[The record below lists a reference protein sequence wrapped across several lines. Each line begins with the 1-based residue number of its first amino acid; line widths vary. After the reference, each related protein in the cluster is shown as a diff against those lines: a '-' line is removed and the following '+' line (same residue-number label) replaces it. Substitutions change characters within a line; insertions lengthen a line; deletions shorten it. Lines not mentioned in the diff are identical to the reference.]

1 MPEVLWRLA
10 VHPLLPIGSWDLYYN
25 NGFHQSLII
34 NLSKVGNPVACF
46 FAGMREVLVQ
56 ARGDLRPSLD
66 MLECTAKAE
75 HQVAMYVLAVYK
87 YRPNSGAEE
96 DASAMELFRKIEGDD
111 AGAGAPAT

>member
-1 MPEVLWRLA
+1 M
-10 VHPLLPIGSWDLYYN
+10 
-25 NGFHQSLII
+25 
-34 NLSKVGNPVACF
+34 ACF
-46 FAGMREVLVQ
+46 FVGMRVVLVE
-56 ARGDLRPSLD
+56 ARGDLWPSLD
-66 MLECTAKAE
+66 IFECAAKAE